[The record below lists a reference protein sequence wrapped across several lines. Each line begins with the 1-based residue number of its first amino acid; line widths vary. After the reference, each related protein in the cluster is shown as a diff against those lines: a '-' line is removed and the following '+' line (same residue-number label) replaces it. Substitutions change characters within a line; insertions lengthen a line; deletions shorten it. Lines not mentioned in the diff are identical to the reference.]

1 MKRYEPS
8 FNDRLG
14 VAAKAKMAQ
23 VEKAR
28 ANAPSNDPK
37 FAEKLAARKAA
48 AEERKARNTER
59 RETRLAEK
67 AAKAVEKVRLAEE
80 VANREDAMIADR
92 KAARDAKYA
101 ARKARQRR

>member
-1 MKRYEPS
+1 MKKYEPN

-14 VAAKAKMAQ
+14 AAAKAKQAL

-48 AEERKARNTER
+48 AEERKARSAER
-59 RETRLAEK
+59 RAARLAEK
-67 AAKAVEKVRLAEE
+67 EAKLAE
-80 VANREDAMIADR
+80 
-92 KAARDAKYA
+92 KARLIEEAA
-101 ARKARQRR
+101 ARKARQKR